1 MNNESPGSEGIYCA
15 ERDPAVLP
23 QAGQSKRKTVW
34 NLPVGMEVRYQEE
47 LPASHGSETCV
58 RSCEKEKE
66 NLWAHL
72 LGISLETKR
81 FLFSPSSPPSA
92 LLCLEKQQARN
103 RGAGGDPRTFLAQ
116 LHFSGVTPGK
126 SPYLSGPQCPYVCVG
141 VWGTEKE
148 AESLLS
154 LTGIST
160 GYWGAAA
167 QQGGGPLVR
176 GEWSGLE

>member
-1 MNNESPGSEGIYCA
+1 MGSSPWDIP
-15 ERDPAVLP
+15 RDEAFP
-23 QAGQSKRKTVW
+23 
-34 NLPVGMEVRYQEE
+34 
-47 LPASHGSETCV
+47 
-58 RSCEKEKE
+58 
-66 NLWAHL
+66 L
-72 LGISLETKR
+72 LT
-81 FLFSPSSPPSA
+81 LFSSVCPVVLGKAASQ
-92 LLCLEKQQARN
+92 EW
-103 RGAGGDPRTFLAQ
+103 GDPRTFLAQ
-116 LHFSGVTPGK
+116 LYFSGVTPGK

-148 AESLLS
+148 AESLSS